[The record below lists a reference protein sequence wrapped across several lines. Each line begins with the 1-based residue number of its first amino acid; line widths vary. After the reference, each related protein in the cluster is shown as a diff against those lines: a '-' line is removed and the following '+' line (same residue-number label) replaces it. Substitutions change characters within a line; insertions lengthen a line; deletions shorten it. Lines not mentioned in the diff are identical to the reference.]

1 MVELLCGSQPTT
13 PKCVVWSWLLIDCFA
28 FTSAVKVLEK
38 CSLINPTALPCS
50 SRPIRAKQL
59 SVAATAHVIRL
70 CAHVRYWPG
79 RGLVYVCPLRK
90 VCTIFK
96 VIFANAS
103 SIYGHQLLYLMT
115 FLNKLNSARIGK
127 IFACWQLAIVITSS
141 ILEKG
146 LLTAIHWRF
155 KSSNKKIGS
164 PCLFLP
170 CVPVI
175 LSVFSQFREKCSKL
189 EQPSK
194 ILIV

>member
-1 MVELLCGSQPTT
+1 MGWCICAPCFTLLVTRDRRLCTHLGSWGFMRRRFSP
-13 PKCVVWSWLLIDCFA
+13 F
-28 FTSAVKVLEK
+28 
-38 CSLINPTALPCS
+38 INPTALP
-50 SRPIRAKQL
+50 RWMAPIRAKQL
-59 SVAATAHVIRL
+59 SVAATARMIWL
-70 CAHVRYWPG
+70 CASVRYWPG

-155 KSSNKKIGS
+155 NK
-164 PCLFLP
+164 L
-170 CVPVI
+170 
-175 LSVFSQFREKCSKL
+175 
-189 EQPSK
+189 
-194 ILIV
+194 

>member
-13 PKCVVWSWLLIDCFA
+13 PKCVVWSWRLIDCFA

-115 FLNKLNSARIGK
+115 FLDKFNIALGAFCAGPHRKQK
-127 IFACWQLAIVITSS
+127 FTSRGS
-141 ILEKG
+141 KG
-146 LLTAIHWRF
+146 HGL
-155 KSSNKKIGS
+155 
-164 PCLFLP
+164 
-170 CVPVI
+170 
-175 LSVFSQFREKCSKL
+175 
-189 EQPSK
+189 
-194 ILIV
+194 